1 VTLKAKRGRSPRGTP
16 EQCEGY
22 SQGISANVFAREATM
37 KASFNFVNSMGE
49 RTIRL
54 RMTGEFDVRSMTR
67 FADEYRRVSN
77 EYGGQSHLVL
87 ADMRGMAPIDASVA
101 AIFGESI
108 AYSRRHGVVRCAH
121 LSDDT
126 VQRLQ
131 AARIGRSIS
140 EYDDTT
146 VDVVSIEEAE
156 SVLAEYRTVL
166 VAAPRQ
172 SPPSILEFH
181 DKAPA

>member
-1 VTLKAKRGRSPRGTP
+1 
-16 EQCEGY
+16 
-22 SQGISANVFAREATM
+22 M

-54 RMTGEFDVRSMTR
+54 RMMGAFDVRSMTR

-77 EYGGQSHLVL
+77 EYGGRSHLVL
-87 ADMRGMAPIDASVA
+87 ADMRGMAPIESSVA

-108 AYSRRHGVVRCAH
+108 AYSRRHGVVCCAH

-131 AARIGRSIS
+131 ASRLARSSS

-146 VDVVSIEEAE
+146 VDVVSVEEAE
-156 SVLAEYRTVL
+156 SLLAEHRAEL
-166 VAAPRQ
+166 LAGSRR
-172 SPPSILEFH
+172 PPPESFQA
-181 DKAPA
+181 KAPA